1 MSKNKGCPGCGFHA
15 ARGVIQCEY
24 CLITGHPRGCP
35 AGQDCTKR
43 QTPEQVDKLRKNVQR
58 EGLAPAEPWE
68 MAWNEK
74 YA

>member
-1 MSKNKGCPGCGFHA
+1 MQSEKGCPGCGFHA
-15 ARGVIQCEY
+15 TRGVIQCEY
-24 CLITGHPRGCP
+24 CLITGQPRGCP
-35 AGQDCTKR
+35 TGSECTKR

-58 EGLAPAEPWE
+58 EGLAPTEPWK